1 MANEKNNINEL
12 VSVDD
17 DDDPTAELE
26 VLTLGAMSD
35 AAAADL
41 ESDAHT
47 FNVDNKITASGDR
60 NVAISNLESDLQSR
74 SETINRLQ
82 FDIEQLR
89 SKWLGLE
96 AEIQAREEQTRKL
109 NRELDVVSKRLSRK
123 EALLKKRDQVIET
136 LKSEIREHEDDYLSL
151 QTAHDQLE
159 QQIADEMLAAAE
171 LKETLGTANARIEEL
186 ETEVDILRDAQQ
198 RAIEKDEQTERKL
211 TEQQQALQISQETLT
226 ELETYIDARAT
237 RWDTQQAAIRQLQQ
251 DSEYLR
257 KELTAARADVETR
270 DDSIR
275 VLQQDNEALHRQMEA
290 ASNAEVEQTQRLLS
304 EQAGQIASDVVL
316 IAELR
321 SRIERSEAY
330 ADSLRQQLQD
340 RIEEAANV
348 KNIHDAMQKA
358 VDRSTVVIDELQLE
372 LAEQHQTTSDL
383 RQQLQHRTE
392 ESTNFKNSHSTM
404 QKALDDATAAVDE
417 LRQEL
422 AEQQQASAALQEQLD
437 TIEQRHEEELR
448 TVRFELGEAQNT
460 ISEHESINEQLT
472 SDLID
477 TRGFR
482 IQLENMLSQSEEKH
496 QKQIEGLEQQI
507 RALTG
512 QIEDYEQKLSTKSEA
527 INCLLTELA
536 KKTEQV
542 ESIGQIE
549 KVIHE
554 IDNRMSQR
562 IDDRPG
568 GERITRVLIG
578 NIDGQVLR
586 FPLFK
591 NRLTIGRTPQ
601 NDIQL
606 SGTYVSRRHA
616 LVVTEGDTAR
626 IVDWGSKNGVFVN
639 SAKVSEHVLQSGDI
653 VSIGTAKF
661 RYEERPKRDA

>member
-340 RIEEAANV
+340 RIEEAANL

-358 VDRSTVVIDELQLE
+358 VDRSTVVIEELQLE

-383 RQQLQHRTE
+383 RQQLQDRTE

-404 QKALDDATAAVDE
+404 QKALDDATAAADA

-422 AEQQQASAALQEQLD
+422 AEQQKASAALQGRLD

-482 IQLENMLSQSEEKH
+482 IQLENMISQSEEKH
-496 QKQIEGLEQQI
+496 QKQIEALEQQI

-568 GERITRVLIG
+568 GDRITRVLIG

-616 LVVTEGDTAR
+616 LVVIEGDTAR

-639 SAKVSEHVLQSGDI
+639 SAKVSEHVLQNGDI

-661 RYEERPKRDA
+661 RYEERPKRDS

>member
-35 AAAADL
+35 AAADDL

-47 FNVDNKITASGDR
+47 FNVDDKITASGDR
-60 NVAISNLESDLQSR
+60 NVAISDLESDLQSR

-109 NRELDVVSKRLSRK
+109 NRELDVVSKMLQRK
-123 EALLKKRDQVIET
+123 EALLKKRDQVIKT
-136 LKSEIREHEDDYLSL
+136 LKSEIREQEDHYLSL

-159 QQIADEMLAAAE
+159 QQIADEMLVAAE
-171 LKETLGTANARIEEL
+171 LKETLGTANARIDEL

-198 RAIEKDEQTERKL
+198 RAIEKDEQSERKL
-211 TEQQQALQISQETLT
+211 TEQQQALQVSQETLT

-251 DSEYLR
+251 DGEYLR
-257 KELTAARADVETR
+257 KELAAARADVETR

-321 SRIERSEAY
+321 TRIERNEAY

-383 RQQLQHRTE
+383 RQQLQDRTE
-392 ESTNFKNSHSTM
+392 ETTNFKNSHSTM
-404 QKALDDATAAVDE
+404 QKALDDATAAADE

-422 AEQQQASAALQEQLD
+422 AEQQQASAALQERLD

-482 IQLENMLSQSEEKH
+482 IQLENMISQSEEKH

-568 GERITRVLIG
+568 GDRITRVLIG

>member
-26 VLTLGAMSD
+26 ILALGATSD
-35 AAAADL
+35 AATGEL

-47 FNVDNKITASGDR
+47 FNVDDKIRASGDH
-60 NVAISNLESDLQSR
+60 NVAISELESDLHSR

-109 NRELDVVSKRLSRK
+109 NRELDTVSKRLSRK
-123 EALLKKRDQVIET
+123 EALLKKRDEFIKT
-136 LKSEIREHEDDYLSL
+136 LKFEIGEREDDYLGL
-151 QTAHDQLE
+151 QTAHDKLE
-159 QQIADEMLAAAE
+159 QQIADDMLAAAN
-171 LKETLGTANARIEEL
+171 LKEALGTANARIDEL
-186 ETEVDILRDAQQ
+186 ESELGTLRDAQQ
-198 RAIEKDEQTERKL
+198 RAIEKDEQSERKL
-211 TEQQQALQISQETLT
+211 IEQQQALQVSQETLT
-226 ELETYIDARAT
+226 ELETYIDARRT
-237 RWDTQQAAIRQLQQ
+237 RWDGQQADIRQLQQ

-257 KELTAARADVETR
+257 KELATARADVETR
-270 DDSIR
+270 DESIR
-275 VLQQDNEALHRQMEA
+275 ELQQNNEALQQQMETA
-290 ASNAEVEQTQRLLS
+290 NNAEAEQTQRLLS
-304 EQAGQIASDVVL
+304 EQAGQIAGDVVL

-321 SRIERSEAY
+321 TRIERSEAY

-340 RIEEAANV
+340 RIAEAANV
-348 KNIHDAMQKA
+348 KNVQDAMQKA
-358 VDRSTVVIDELQLE
+358 VDRSAVVIDELQHE
-372 LAEQHQTTSDL
+372 LAEQHQATRDL
-383 RQQLQHRTE
+383 RQQLEHRIE
-392 ESTNFKNSHSTM
+392 ESTNFKNSHSAM
-404 QKALDDATAAVDE
+404 QKELDDATAAADE

-422 AEQQQASAALQEQLD
+422 ADRQQASAVLQERLD
-437 TIEQRHEEELR
+437 AIEQRHEEELR

-482 IQLENMLSQSEEKH
+482 IQLENMISQSEEKH

-507 RALTG
+507 RTLTR

-536 KKTEQV
+536 QKTEQV

-568 GERITRVLIG
+568 GDRITRVLIG
-578 NIDGQVLR
+578 NIDGQILR

-616 LVVTEGDTAR
+616 LVVTEGDSAR

>member
-12 VSVDD
+12 VSVD

-340 RIEEAANV
+340 RIEEAANL

-358 VDRSTVVIDELQLE
+358 VDRSTVVIEELQLE

-383 RQQLQHRTE
+383 RQQLQDRTE

-404 QKALDDATAAVDE
+404 QKALDDATAAADA

-422 AEQQQASAALQEQLD
+422 AEQQKASAALQGRLD

-482 IQLENMLSQSEEKH
+482 IQLENMISQSEEKH
-496 QKQIEGLEQQI
+496 QKQIEALEQQI

-568 GERITRVLIG
+568 GDRITRVLIG